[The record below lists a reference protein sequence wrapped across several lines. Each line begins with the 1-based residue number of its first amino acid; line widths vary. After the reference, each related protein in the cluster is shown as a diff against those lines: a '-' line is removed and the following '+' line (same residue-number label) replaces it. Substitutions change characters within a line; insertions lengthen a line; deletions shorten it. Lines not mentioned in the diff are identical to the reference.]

1 MPRSRAGAAANDDRD
16 PHTERGATMKT
27 GVVGLG
33 AMGAPMARNLHRAGY
48 LEAVWN
54 RTAEKSAQLAGE
66 LGVAVAADPRALAG
80 RCELVLLS
88 VSADDDV
95 LEVVEALLPGLHAGT
110 VVLDT
115 STISRGTAVYAAN
128 LLQPAGVDFLD
139 APVSGGIEGAR
150 KGTLAMMI
158 GGDAGT
164 LERITP
170 VLDVIAG
177 RIEHMGPVGAG
188 QATKAV
194 NQVMAAGI
202 NQAVTEAL
210 AFAQALELPL
220 DKVIDVTGAGAAG
233 SWFLKHRGPTM
244 IKGTF
249 DPGFRVALHHKDL
262 VICKQ
267 MAAQFDVAL
276 PVVEMTL
283 IHYRRLMEAGFGDE
297 DISALLRE
305 KLDLFDR
312 SSDRPKH
319 P

>member
-1 MPRSRAGAAANDDRD
+1 MPRLHAGVTVNDGRCL
-16 PHTERGATMKT
+16 HTERGATMKT

-54 RTAEKSAQLAGE
+54 RTAETSAQFAVE
-66 LGVAVAADPRALAG
+66 LGVDVAADPQALAE
-80 RCELVLLS
+80 RCELLLLS

-95 LEVVEALLPGLHAGT
+95 LEVVHALLPGLNTGT

-115 STISRGTAVYAAN
+115 STVSRGTAVHAAN
-128 LLQPAGVDFLD
+128 LLQQAGADFLD

-150 KGTLAMMI
+150 KGTLAMMV
-158 GGDAGT
+158 GGDACA
-164 LERITP
+164 LERIAP

-202 NQAVTEAL
+202 NEAVTEAL
-210 AFAQALELPL
+210 AFARALELPL

-233 SWFLKHRGPTM
+233 NWFLNHRGPAMTQ
-244 IKGTF
+244 GTF
-249 DPGFRVALHHKDL
+249 DPGFRVALHYKDL
-262 VICKQ
+262 EICKQ
-267 MAAQFDVAL
+267 MAGQFDVAL
-276 PVVEMTL
+276 PVVEMAL
-283 IHYRRLMEAGFGDE
+283 IHYRRLMEAGYGDE
-297 DISALLRE
+297 DISALFRE
-305 KLDLFDR
+305 KLGLFDR
-312 SSDRPKH
+312 NSDRPKR